1 MAHSRSLEPRNSRG
15 KSIPVWAA
23 EKNKIHQHKMAR
35 GNTDGEEKTD
45 GGKTPEQKESERR
58 VFPGHRYSLRRLMRW
73 PGLPQ
78 CLNKSLL

>member
-45 GGKTPEQKESERR
+45 GGKTPE
-58 VFPGHRYSLRRLMRW
+58 
-73 PGLPQ
+73 
-78 CLNKSLL
+78 